1 MKNSSLLPIA
11 VAVGL
16 TLSGCASAERAQV
29 VEYNPNAP
37 VAQPQAA
44 TPEVGMLGYVN
55 EKFNRMERQLEDS
68 ADRMDHLANDVD
80 RLKALEKRVAELEKK
95 LAMMS
100 ATSANTS
107 VDTSKD
113 TGTNKVALTT
123 AADTD
128 ASQAAYKKAF
138 DQLMAGKYAEAGKL
152 FKDYLDKYPDT
163 DQTSNAYYWLG
174 ETQFV
179 GRKFDL
185 ALKSF
190 AQTVKLEGPKA
201 SDALQ
206 KQGECYLELDKDK
219 EAKAAFIEV
228 KKRFPDS
235 TAAKQADKSLA
246 ALKK

>member
-1 MKNSSLLPIA
+1 MKNSALLPIA
-11 VAVGL
+11 VAAGL
-16 TLSGCASAERAQV
+16 VLSGCASAERAQI

-37 VAQPQAA
+37 IAQPQSA

-55 EKFNRMERQLEDS
+55 EKFNRMDRQLEDS
-68 ADRMDHLANDVD
+68 ADRMDHLQNDVE
-80 RLKALEKRVAELEKK
+80 RLKGLEKRVSDLEKK
-95 LAMMS
+95 LATMS
-100 ATSANTS
+100 ASSSNASAD
-107 VDTSKD
+107 VAKD
-113 TGTNKVALTT
+113 ATANKVTLT
-123 AADTD
+123 AGDTEV
-128 ASQAAYKKAF
+128 SQAAYKKAF
-138 DQLMAGKYAEAGKL
+138 DHLMAGKYAEAGKL

-179 GRKFDL
+179 GRKFEL

-235 TAAKQADKSLA
+235 AAAKQADKSLA